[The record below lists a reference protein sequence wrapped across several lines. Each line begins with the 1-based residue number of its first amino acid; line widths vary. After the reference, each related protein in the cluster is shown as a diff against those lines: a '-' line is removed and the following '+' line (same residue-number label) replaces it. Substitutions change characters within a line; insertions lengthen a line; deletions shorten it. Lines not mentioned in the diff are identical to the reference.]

1 MPEGSNALSVTAA
14 LGIAKRQLEDITVK
28 VIGEVSEV
36 SANARYKAVYFTVK
50 DEKSSLPCMIWN
62 NRYASCGF
70 ELQVGALVEMTGRFT
85 LYAAKGRM
93 NFDAFSIEL
102 AGEGKL
108 RMQVANLAKKLQG
121 EGMLDAARKKPLPV
135 FPQRIGL
142 VTSPSGA
149 AVHDVLRTLRRRYP
163 LAEIIFAGVG
173 VEGKN
178 APAGII
184 EGLRTVEGSN
194 VDVVLL
200 VRGGGSFE
208 DLMPF
213 NDEGLARHIAA
224 MAVPVVTGIGHE
236 PDTSIADLV
245 ADFRASTP
253 TAAAESVAPSIHDLH
268 ASLAEKGRRM
278 QGVIT
283 SRLASSGRILDRYS
297 LMPLFQEPMRLFQE
311 DAQRL
316 DDMTQRLNGA
326 LPGRIAKMSEAL
338 ARSRAVLAMS
348 VAQLASP
355 YRQSLVRSKAQL
367 SSLGKGITAGHAGA
381 LRSKMASLDALSPL
395 GVLSRGYAIARNEAA
410 AVVNSVGAVGVGERM
425 SVQLAD
431 GIVDCEV
438 EEITVQQI
446 ALEDMDG

>member
-1 MPEGSNALSVTAA
+1 MPEGSNALSVSAA
-14 LGIAKRQLEDITVK
+14 LSIAKRQLEDITVR
-28 VIGEVSEV
+28 VVGEVSEV
-36 SANARYKAVYFTVK
+36 SANSRYKAVYFTIK

-121 EGMLDAARKKPLPV
+121 EGLLEAEKKQALPP

-163 LAEIIFAGVG
+163 LAEVVFAGVG

-184 EGLRTVEGSN
+184 EGLRAVEGAG

-213 NDEGLARHIAA
+213 NDEALARHIAGLS
-224 MAVPVVTGIGHE
+224 VPVVTGIGHE

-253 TAAAESVAPSIHDLH
+253 TAAAESIAPSMHDLH
-268 ASLAEKGRRM
+268 VSLSEKGRHM
-278 QGVIT
+278 KGVIG
-283 SRLASSGRILDRYS
+283 SRLASSGRILDRFAM
-297 LMPLFQEPMRLFQE
+297 MPLFQEPMRLFQE
-311 DAQRL
+311 DAQHL
-316 DDMTQRLNGA
+316 DELTKRLNAA
-326 LPGRIAKMSEAL
+326 LPEGIARKFEAL
-338 ARSRAVLAMS
+338 AGSKASLAMGLS
-348 VAQLASP
+348 RLLPSYSESMIRFQTQLASFGKGMTAP
-355 YRQSLVRSKAQL
+355 CKSALASKA
-367 SSLGKGITAGHAGA
+367 
-381 LRSKMASLDALSPL
+381 ASLDALSPL
-395 GVLSRGYAIARNEAA
+395 AVLTRGYSIARSEANEI
-410 AVVNSVGAVGVGERM
+410 VNSVDSVAAGEKM
-425 SVQLAD
+425 SVQLIN
-431 GIVDCEV
+431 GVIDCV
-438 EEITVQQI
+438 IEEITVQQI

>member
-1 MPEGSNALSVTAA
+1 MPEGSNALSVSAA
-14 LGIAKRQLEDITVK
+14 LSIAKRQLEDITVR
-28 VIGEVSEV
+28 VVGEVSEV

-121 EGMLDAARKKPLPV
+121 EGLLEVARKQALPPY
-135 FPQRIGL
+135 PQRIGL

-163 LAEIIFAGVG
+163 LAEVVFAGVG

-178 APAGII
+178 APQGII
-184 EGLRTVEGSN
+184 GGLQAVEAAD

-213 NDEGLARHIAA
+213 NDEALARHIAA
-224 MAVPVVTGIGHE
+224 MDVPVVTGIGHE

-253 TAAAESVAPSIHDLH
+253 TAAAESVAPSMHDI
-268 ASLAEKGRRM
+268 LAALSERGRRM
-278 QGVIT
+278 QGVIG
-283 SRLASSGRILDRYS
+283 SRLASSGRILDRYAM
-297 LMPLFQEPMRLFQE
+297 MPLFQVPMRLFQE

-316 DDMTQRLNGA
+316 DDMTQRLNDA
-326 LPGRIAKMSEAL
+326 LPESIARKYEAL
-338 ARSRAVLAMS
+338 ARSRAKLSLSASRLLA
-348 VAQLASP
+348 P
-355 YRQSLVRSKAQL
+355 YSESLVRSRAQL
-367 SSLGKGITAGHAGA
+367 SSLGKGIPAPYASVIA
-381 LRSKMASLDALSPL
+381 SNAASLDALSPL
-395 GVLSRGYAIARNEAA
+395 AVLARGYAIARDEAHG
-410 AVVNSVGAVGVGERM
+410 VVKSVDVVAVGEKM
-425 SVQLAD
+425 SVQLVD
-431 GIVDCEV
+431 GIIDCEID
-438 EEITVQQI
+438 EITVQQI